1 MLRHSLAT
9 IRLGW
14 TQARWYRRLLTITLI
29 FVALRL
35 LLQGFLLLG
44 TLMPEDVDGQ
54 ALPDDLRIY
63 LDAAV
68 NLKNHQNLYP
78 DLPLVRMEFYQ
89 YSPAY
94 TLAFVPFTWLSR
106 PLAAFLHSFLHIGI
120 YVLLY
125 LWWGRIFR
133 RLQLEKGSK
142 MLVWTLPLWLVFST
156 FWSDLG
162 FLNVYILTALLA
174 TLLID
179 AILVN
184 RLGWSVVWLTII
196 LQIKPQWAFAAA
208 LPLLLGNWRFFL
220 RLLILSAV
228 AYAVAAGVTCLLVGW
243 SYGIAQYSAYLNL
256 LGGISATYPWR
267 VPGMPFLGYN
277 HSIMQTFIYWLGDNA
292 NVRLL
297 ATVVKLA
304 LLAPTGVLAIRFAL
318 RPVVQKSGHS
328 LELAFLLYLAAFIWL
343 DVVWELALGIAVF
356 TYLAATIQSKCLQ
369 WALWLI
375 FLPYA
380 LVDVIQVVSYIVFGD
395 GIIAPGPYILTDP
408 SIYVPIILFT
418 LLVFYAVLVVRLWR
432 VALAVN
438 NASVQPALVTTGVS
452 VPR

>member
-1 MLRHSLAT
+1 MLRESLGM
-9 IRLGW
+9 IRSGW
-14 TQARWYRRLLTITLI
+14 SQARWYRRVLTITLI
-29 FVALRL
+29 YVAVRL
-35 LLQGFLLLG
+35 LLQGFLLMG
-44 TLMPEDVDGQ
+44 TLMPEDVAGQ

-68 NLKNHQNLYP
+68 NLQHHQNLYP

-94 TLAFVPFTWLSR
+94 ALAFVPFTWLSR
-106 PLAAFLHSFLHIGI
+106 PLAAFLHTFLHVGI

-125 LWWGRIFR
+125 LGWGRIFR
-133 RLQLEKGSK
+133 RLQLERVNR

-179 AILVN
+179 AILLN
-184 RLGWSVVWLTII
+184 RLGWSVVWLTLI

-220 RLLILSAV
+220 RLLVMSAA
-228 AYAVAAGVTCLLVGW
+228 AYAVFAGITCVVVGW
-243 SYGIAQYSAYLNL
+243 SYGTAQYSAYVNL

-277 HSIMQTFIYWLGDNA
+277 HSIMQTFIYWLGDNTNA
-292 NVRLL
+292 RLL
-297 ATVVKLA
+297 ATVTKLA
-304 LLAPTGVLAIRFAL
+304 LLVPVGILTLRFTL
-318 RPVVQKSGHS
+318 RPAERNANLS

-356 TYLAATIQSKCLQ
+356 TYLVASVQSRRLR
-369 WALWLI
+369 WALWLV

-380 LVDVIQVVSYIVFGD
+380 LVDVIQVVSYIAFGD
-395 GIIAPGPYILTDP
+395 SVIAPGPYILTDP
-408 SIYVPIILFT
+408 SIYLPIILFT
-418 LLVFYAVLVVRLWR
+418 LLAFYAVLVVRLWR
-432 VALAVN
+432 AAFAV
-438 NASVQPALVTTGVS
+438 SGETVRPAIATTGVS
-452 VPR
+452 VTR

>member
-1 MLRHSLAT
+1 MLRDSLAT

-14 TQARWYRRLLTITLI
+14 TNARWYRRLLTITLI

-35 LLQGFLLLG
+35 LLQGFLLMG
-44 TLMPEDVDGQ
+44 TLMPEDVAGQ

-68 NLKNHQNLYP
+68 NLQNHQNLYP

-94 TLAFVPFTWLSR
+94 ALAFVPFTWLSR
-106 PLAAFLHSFLHIGI
+106 PFAAFLHTFLHIGI

-133 RLQLEKGSK
+133 RLQLEKASR
-142 MLVWTLPLWLVFST
+142 MLVWMLPLWLVFST

-174 TLLID
+174 TLLINS
-179 AILVN
+179 ILLN
-184 RLGWSVVWLTII
+184 RLGWSVLWLTVI

-208 LPLLLGNWRFFL
+208 LPLLLGHWRFFL
-220 RLLILSAV
+220 RLVFLSAV
-228 AYAVAAGVTCLLVGW
+228 AYAGAASVTCLLAGW
-243 SYGIAQYSAYLNL
+243 SYGVAQYSAYVNL

-277 HSIMQTFIYWLGDNA
+277 HSIIQTLIFWLGN
-292 NVRLL
+292 NSNTRLL
-297 ATVVKLA
+297 ATITKLA
-304 LLAPTGVLAIRFAL
+304 LLAPTGVLTVRFAL
-318 RPVVQKSGHS
+318 RPAERKSNYS

-343 DVVWELALGIAVF
+343 DVVWELALSIVVF
-356 TYLAATIQSKCLQ
+356 TYLAATIRTKLLR

-380 LVDVIQVVSYIVFGD
+380 LVDVIQVVSYVVFGD
-395 GIIAPGPYILTDP
+395 SVVAPGPYVLTDP
-408 SIYVPIILFT
+408 SIYLPIILFT

-432 VALAVN
+432 VAFAV
-438 NASVQPALVTTGVS
+438 ADTSVQPTIATGVS
-452 VPR
+452 VTR